1 MRQLLNDTTRTR
13 LVSNLFK
20 KVACFTDIHFG
31 LKSNSS
37 VHNQD
42 CEDFVDWY
50 IAKAKEEGCDTGI
63 FMGDWHHN
71 RNSLNITTMDYSLRA
86 LEKLGQA
93 FDKFYFF
100 PGNHDLYYKDKRDIH
115 SVEFGKYIP
124 GITVVHHPITEG
136 NVTLCPWLVGDEWRS
151 IGKQGGKYIFGHF
164 ELPSFF
170 MNAMVQMPDHG
181 EIQLDSFQN
190 YELGFSGHFHKR
202 QQQKNM
208 IYIGNA
214 FPHNYADTWDD
225 DRGMMILEW
234 DGQPEYHTW
243 PAQPTFRT
251 VKLSQLIDDAD
262 KIIKPKQH
270 LRVALDIDISYEEAS
285 FIKEKFIADYD
296 IRELTLIAEKKEI
309 EINTNIDIQSFESV
323 DQIVSSQIVNIDSD
337 QFDKN
342 MLLSIYNS
350 L

>member
-1 MRQLLNDTTRTR
+1 
-13 LVSNLFK
+13 
-20 KVACFTDIHFG
+20 
-31 LKSNSS
+31 
-37 VHNQD
+37 
-42 CEDFVDWY
+42 
-50 IAKAKEEGCDTGI
+50 
-63 FMGDWHHN
+63 
-71 RNSLNITTMDYSLRA
+71 MDYSLRA

-93 FDKFYFF
+93 FDQFYFF

-124 GITVVHHPITEG
+124 GITVVHEPTTIG
-136 NVTLCPWLVGDEWRS
+136 DVTLCPWLVGDEWRAV
-151 IGKQGGKYIFGHF
+151 GKKGGKYIFGHF

-181 EIQLDSFQN
+181 EIQLDSFKN

-202 QQQKNM
+202 QQQRNM

-214 FPHNYADTWDD
+214 FPHNYADNWDD

-234 DGQPEYHTW
+234 GGQPEYHSW

-262 KIIKPKQH
+262 KIILPNQH
-270 LRVALDIDISYEEAS
+270 LRVSLDIDITYEEAS
-285 FIKEKFIADYD
+285 FIKEDFMNKYS
-296 IRELTLIAEKKEI
+296 IRELTLVPEKKEL
-309 EINTNIDIQSFESV
+309 EINTDIDIQAFESV
-323 DQIVSSQIVNIDSD
+323 DQIVSNQLVSIESDTFDS
-337 QFDKN
+337 KI
-342 MLLSIYNS
+342 LLSIYNS

>member
-1 MRQLLNDTTRTR
+1 M
-13 LVSNLFK
+13 SNLFN
-20 KVACFTDIHFG
+20 KVAVFTDIHFG
-31 LKSNSS
+31 LKSNSN

-42 CEDFVDWY
+42 CEDFIDWY
-50 IAKAKEEGCDTGI
+50 IKTAQNHGCDTGI

-71 RNSLNITTMDYSLRA
+71 RNSLNITTMDASLRS
-86 LEKLGQA
+86 LEKLGEA
-93 FDKFYFF
+93 FDQFFFF

-124 GITVVHHPITEG
+124 GITVVHHPQTIG
-136 NVTLCPWLVGDEWRS
+136 NVTLCPWLVGDEWKS
-151 IGKQGGKYIFGHF
+151 IGKKGGKYIFGHF

-181 EIQLDSFQN
+181 EISLEQFQN

-202 QQQKNM
+202 QNRGNM
-208 IYIGNA
+208 HYIGNA

-234 DGQPEYHTW
+234 GGHPEYHAW
-243 PAQPTFRT
+243 PNQPTFRT

-262 KIIKPKQH
+262 KILKPKQH
-270 LRVALDIDISYEEAS
+270 LRVTLDIDISFEEAS
-285 FIKEKFIADYD
+285 FIKENYIGEFNL
-296 IRELTLIAEKKEI
+296 RELTLIAEKKVV
-309 EINTNIDIQSFESV
+309 EINTDIDVQAFESIDTIV
-323 DQIVSSQIVNIDSD
+323 ANQIVSIESD
-337 QFDKN
+337 TFNKN
-342 MLLSIYNS
+342 TLLEIYNG

>member
-1 MRQLLNDTTRTR
+1 M
-13 LVSNLFK
+13 SNLFK
-20 KVACFTDIHFG
+20 KAACFTDIHFG
-31 LKSNSS
+31 LKSNSNI
-37 VHNQD
+37 HNQD

-50 IAKAKEEGCDTGI
+50 IAKAKEEGCDVGI

-93 FDKFYFF
+93 FDQFYFF

-124 GITVVHHPITEG
+124 GITIVHKPMTIG
-136 NVTLCPWLVGDEWRS
+136 DVTLCPWLVGEEWKT
-151 IGKQGGKYIFGHF
+151 IGKNGGKYIFGHF
-164 ELPSFF
+164 ELPNFF

-181 EIQLDSFQN
+181 EIQLDSFKS

-202 QQQKNM
+202 QSRGNM
-208 IYIGNA
+208 HYIGNA

-234 DGQPEYHTW
+234 GGQPEYHTW
-243 PAQPTFRT
+243 PDQPTFRT
-251 VKLSQLIDDAD
+251 VKLSQLIDEAD
-262 KIIKPKQH
+262 TLIKPKQH
-270 LRVALDIDISYEEAS
+270 LRVTLDIDISYEEAS
-285 FIKEKFIADYD
+285 FIKEKFISDYD
-296 IRELTLIAEKKEI
+296 IRELTLIAEKKQI
-309 EINTNIDIQSFESV
+309 EINTDIDVQSFESV
-323 DQIVSSQIVNIDSD
+323 DQIVSSQIVSIDSD
-337 QFDKN
+337 TYNKN
-342 MLLSIYNS
+342 TLLAIYNS